1 MDKDKITSLVEK
13 LESKQRDCVAFS
25 KKYESRKMEDL
36 KQYYEGAKWAFDF
49 TIAQIKE
56 LDEKSGS

>member
-1 MDKDKITSLVEK
+1 MDENLLKSILEQ

-25 KKYESRKMEDL
+25 KKYRVRKMEEQ

-49 TIAQIKE
+49 AISK
-56 LDEKSGS
+56 LKDN

>member
-1 MDKDKITSLVEK
+1 MKIVMDENLLKSILEQ

-25 KKYESRKMEDL
+25 KKYRVRKMEEQ

-49 TIAQIKE
+49 AISK
-56 LDEKSGS
+56 LKDN

>member
-1 MDKDKITSLVEK
+1 MKKSMDDDLIKKILEQ

-25 KKYESRKMEDL
+25 KKYGVRKMEEQ

-49 TIAQIKE
+49 TISKLKE
-56 LDEKSGS
+56 S